1 MEKKLQ
7 ECLNTLDGSFD
18 RLQELEIKTTLTNM
32 EKLTQ
37 VLYDI
42 RGVFMTLLEMKDKL
56 GGEQDGGSAADP
68 DGRDDH

>member
-18 RLQELEIKTTLTNM
+18 RLQELEIKTTLSNM

-37 VLYDI
+37 ALYDI

-56 GGEQDGGSAADP
+56 GGEQDGGRTADP